1 MSSFIQIEYDNIMD
15 LIAKFQKLNFS
26 NLLKHENCNFVII
39 SEDLYFGSYGG
50 IFSQKM
56 LNIFCTKNIPFIYDM
71 LTPTLCIIWW
81 EGSCEKRGDLSLCK
95 DGFVLVTLNMY
106 RKLKKKTIYKK
117 IKSSY
122 Y

>member
-1 MSSFIQIEYDNIMD
+1 MSFIRIDYDNIVD
-15 LIAKFQKLNFS
+15 LIAKFQILNF
-26 NLLKHENCNFVII
+26 NNQLKNANCNFVII
-39 SEDLYFGSYGG
+39 SEDSYMGCYGG
-50 IFSQKM
+50 IFSQEM
-56 LNIFCTKNIPFIYDM
+56 LKHFSTKNNPFIYDM

-81 EGSCEKRGDLSLCK
+81 EGFYQNRGDLSLCK

-106 RKLKKKTIYKK
+106 RKLKKKTVYKK